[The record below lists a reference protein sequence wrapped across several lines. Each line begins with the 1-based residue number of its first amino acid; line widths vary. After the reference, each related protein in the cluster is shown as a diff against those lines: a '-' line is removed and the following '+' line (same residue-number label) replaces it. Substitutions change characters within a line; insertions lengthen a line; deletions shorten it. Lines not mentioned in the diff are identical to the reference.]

1 MFSIGKAVHS
11 NENSRFLSLRGAGGA
26 LCVLGATRQ
35 SQGMPFDL
43 AKQTQ
48 PINYNPGTGT
58 CIPVVKAGRTLC
70 HFFLNT
76 IFGIFF
82 R

>member
-1 MFSIGKAVHS
+1 MFNTGKAVHS

-35 SQGMPFDL
+35 SQGMPFYL
-43 AKQTQ
+43 AKLTHQ
-48 PINYNPGTGT
+48 INYNPVTSA
-58 CIPVVKAGRTLC
+58 CMAVVKAGRTSC